1 MTTKTIFNNYG
12 NFFQNGTYSNGEK
25 ILYKLIYFDIVNG
38 DDFAI
43 FQRGENNYCVGH
55 LVNFDF
61 DNFTV
66 SWAWGHYDFTTI
78 ESAKNFI
85 KNFFIM

>member
-12 NFFQNGTYSNGEK
+12 NFFQNGTYSKGEK
-25 ILYKLIYFDIVNG
+25 ILYKLVYFDIVNG

-55 LVNFDF
+55 LCDFDF

>member
-25 ILYKLIYFDIVNG
+25 ILYKLVYFTIENS

-43 FQRGENNYCVGH
+43 FQRGENNYCIGH
-55 LVNFDF
+55 LCDFDF
-61 DNFTV
+61 DSFQV
-66 SWAWGHYDFTTI
+66 SWAWGHYDFDTI
-78 ESAKNFI
+78 ENAKKFI
-85 KNFFIM
+85 KNF